1 MSTPAKTRVA
11 RSVRPPGMHDVAR
24 LAGVSHQTVSRVL
37 NGSNQVRG
45 TTRARVEEAIKELD
59 YRRNMIARA
68 LATGRSQTLGV
79 ISMDTTLYGPAS
91 TLHGIESA
99 ARAAGYF
106 VTTARLKV
114 IDRALVLEA
123 LNRLMALAVDGIVII
138 APQLA
143 AVEALSDLPKYLPVV
158 AIGDSPS
165 RDIAAVAV
173 DQSAGAKLATQHLL
187 DRSHE
192 TVWHVAGPSDWS
204 DASARTSAWRSSLE
218 RAGAVVPDVLQGDWS
233 ARSGFLAGQQLAK
246 MREVTAIS
254 AGNDHMALGV
264 LRALT
269 EAGRL
274 VPHDVSLV
282 GFDDVPEGEFYSPPL
297 TTILQD
303 FDELGRT
310 GFRVLLTCIEGT
322 WVPNENLA
330 VPARLIVRRSCGSP
344 VTPPLSSPH

>member
-1 MSTPAKTRVA
+1 MSTPENAGVCSPA
-11 RSVRPPGMHDVAR
+11 RPPGMHDVAR

-37 NGSNQVRG
+37 NGSSQVRG
-45 TTRARVEEAIKELD
+45 ATRVRVEEAIKELD

-91 TLHGIESA
+91 TLYGIESA
-99 ARAAGYF
+99 ARSANYF
-106 VTTARLKV
+106 VTTASLKV
-114 IDRALVLEA
+114 IDRASVLEA
-123 LNRLMALAVDGIVII
+123 VNRLMGLAVDGIVII

-143 AVEALSDLPKYLPVV
+143 AVEALVDLPKYLPVV
-158 AIGDSPS
+158 AIGESPS
-165 RDIAAVAV
+165 RDIAAVGV
-173 DQSAGAKLATQHLL
+173 DQSAGARQATQHLL
-187 DRSHE
+187 DRGHE

-204 DASARTSAWRSSLE
+204 DASARTTAWRSSLE

-246 MREVTAIS
+246 MKEVTAIFAS
-254 AGNDHMALGV
+254 NDHMALGV

-269 EAGRL
+269 EAGRR

-282 GFDDVPEGEFYSPPL
+282 GFDDVPESGSFSPPL
-297 TTILQD
+297 TTVRQD

-310 GFRVLLTCIEGT
+310 GFRLLRTCIEDGWAPT
-322 WVPNENLA
+322 QNSA
-330 VPARLIVRRSCGSP
+330 VPTRLIIRQSVAD
-344 VTPPLSSPH
+344 LA